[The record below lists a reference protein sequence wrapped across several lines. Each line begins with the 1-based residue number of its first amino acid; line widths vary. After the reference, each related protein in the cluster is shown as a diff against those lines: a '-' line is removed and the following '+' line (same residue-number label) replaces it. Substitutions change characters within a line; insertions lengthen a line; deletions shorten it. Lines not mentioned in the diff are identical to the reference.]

1 MINKQLIEQKI
12 GEILQEGMGLDWK
25 NNPHLKETP
34 KRVAKVYTEIY
45 NGYTDDPTRYLKTFP
60 APKTGRAN
68 TLFLFFFFSLF
79 ISHFA

>member
-34 KRVAKVYTEIY
+34 KRVAI
-45 NGYTDDPTRYLKTFP
+45 L
-60 APKTGRAN
+60 
-68 TLFLFFFFSLF
+68 
-79 ISHFA
+79 